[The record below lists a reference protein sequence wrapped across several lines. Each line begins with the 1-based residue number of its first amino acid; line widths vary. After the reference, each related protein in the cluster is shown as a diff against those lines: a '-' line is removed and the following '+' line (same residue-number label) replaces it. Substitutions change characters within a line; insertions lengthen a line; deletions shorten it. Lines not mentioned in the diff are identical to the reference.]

1 LSANPWEVTI
11 SVKSFILGGNGCFL
25 LIFLPIT
32 PLSISPHPDCHP
44 ERSEGSRQRAEEIL
58 RFAQNDKGR
67 GGEIQRGAPNRKV
80 MELLKDL
87 KDPDPK
93 TRISAVE
100 DLGHLAEVKLDD
112 AKPAIPALLKSLKDR
127 DAGVRRA
134 VIAAMEKIEP
144 DPKDYVPALTELLKK
159 ERDATVRLAAV
170 RTLGQIGPPAK
181 SAVSTLKDL
190 QKEIQKAAKKAKP
203 KDKDKDKP
211 LETEIVA
218 ALNKIEPKK

>member
-1 LSANPWEVTI
+1 M
-11 SVKSFILGGNGCFL
+11 KGFILGGIGCFL
-25 LIFLPIT
+25 LILLPIT
-32 PLSISPHPDCHP
+32 PLCISPQY
-44 ERSEGSRQRAEEIL
+44 R
-58 RFAQNDKGR
+58 
-67 GGEIQRGAPNRKV
+67 GEIQRGVPNRKV

-87 KDPDPK
+87 KDLDPK

-134 VIAAMEKIEP
+134 VIAAMKKIEP
-144 DPKDYVPALTELLKK
+144 EPKDYVPALTELLKK

-170 RTLGQIGPPAK
+170 RALGQIGPPAK
-181 SAVSTLKDL
+181 SAVPTLKDL
-190 QKEIQKAAKKAKP
+190 QREIQKAAKKAKP
-203 KDKDKDKP
+203 KDKDKDKDKP

-218 ALNKIEPKK
+218 ALNKIEEKK